1 MSSAQH
7 VSHLG
12 GMTLNFD
19 WSVFLKPCR
28 HWWPC
33 CLRFHEAGGRVSGYL
48 FGINNEVISEQYSS
62 LRLSEENWYEFLRTN
77 KNRVWSV
84 VAKTMQI
91 VVDPRHVWK
100 NFAVK
105 YSTLH
110 LKHADS
116 GVWKYLR
123 AVQFM
128 WWPVQR
134 DVNRICTGINLT
146 YCSIYGGL
154 AVNLP
159 KVKPSW
165 DLSVLDQTR
174 KTTFAWSK
182 INRTKSTNRKM
193 NLIEKL
199 FRKSPRNGGTD
210 KKIVWR
216 DRLEYL
222 MKPTTFVHLWLT
234 VASVFCPV
242 SLCDR

>member
-1 MSSAQH
+1 MECCRQNDANRRRSSPCLEKFRCQIFYTTPEARR
-7 VSHLG
+7 L
-12 GMTLNFD
+12 
-19 WSVFLKPCR
+19 WCLKIFASRTIYVVTC
-28 HWWPC
+28 
-33 CLRFHEAGGRVSGYL
+33 
-48 FGINNEVISEQYSS
+48 SE
-62 LRLSEENWYEFLRTN
+62 RRE
-77 KNRVWSV
+77 
-84 VAKTMQI
+84 
-91 VVDPRHVWK
+91 
-100 NFAVK
+100 
-105 YSTLH
+105 
-110 LKHADS
+110 
-116 GVWKYLR
+116 
-123 AVQFM
+123 
-128 WWPVQR
+128 
-134 DVNRICTGINLT
+134 NRICTGINLT

-210 KKIVWR
+210 KKILWR

>member
-1 MSSAQH
+1 MKC
-7 VSHLG
+7 
-12 GMTLNFD
+12 
-19 WSVFLKPCR
+19 W
-28 HWWPC
+28 
-33 CLRFHEAGGRVSGYL
+33 FHIQEH

-77 KNRVWSV
+77 KNRVRSV
-84 VAKTMQI
+84 VAKSMQI

-110 LKHADS
+110 LKHTNS

-210 KKIVWR
+210 KKLYGEIA
-216 DRLEYL
+216 LNI
-222 MKPTTFVHLWLT
+222 
-234 VASVFCPV
+234 
-242 SLCDR
+242 